1 MENKDLT
8 RFRHMLESTQ
18 AILSFARGR
27 KRGDLDKDRQ
37 LLSAVVREFEIIG
50 EAAGKISKKTQKR
63 FPEIPW
69 KNTIGMRNRLIH
81 AYFHID
87 HDVVW
92 STIRDYLPSLCQQ
105 LEQIVTIL
113 EQE

>member
-1 MENKDLT
+1 
-8 RFRHMLESTQ
+8 
-18 AILSFARGR
+18 
-27 KRGDLDKDRQ
+27 
-37 LLSAVVREFEIIG
+37 
-50 EAAGKISKKTQKR
+50 
-63 FPEIPW
+63 
-69 KNTIGMRNRLIH
+69 MRNRLIH